1 MIKLSRAALAIGLV
15 SLCAALPALAQPYPS
30 KPITMIVPLP
40 VGTASDLLARIVG
53 DGLTKIY
60 GQQVVVLNQPGAGG
74 LIGSTALTKAEPDG
88 YTLAL
93 IAPPHLIGPLLQLKP
108 PYRPI
113 QDIAAVSHVASI
125 PNVIVVAPN
134 VPAKTLREL
143 IQLVK
148 AQPGKFNFASF
159 GEGTVGHIG
168 AEIFNLAGGLKAVH
182 VPFKGLGPIASAMAQ
197 GEVHYFVPATTTAVG
212 LIRGS
217 GGRLRA
223 LAATSTKRSLAFPD
237 VPTVAEAGVP
247 GAAFD
252 SWYGIVGPAGLPPEM
267 IEKLNA
273 DIRSVLQQADTKEK
287 FKNQDA
293 LLSDDPSSG
302 AFTRLLKSEYA
313 RFQKLVKDAGIE
325 RQ

>member
-1 MIKLSRAALAIGLV
+1 MTSFSRAAVAVALV
-15 SLCAALPALAQPYPS
+15 SLCAALPAVAQPYPS
-30 KPITMIVPLP
+30 KPINMIVPLP

-53 DGLTKIY
+53 EGLSKIY

-74 LIGSTALTKAEPDG
+74 LIASTALTKAEPDG

-93 IAPPHLIGPLLQLKP
+93 IAPPHLIGPLIQLKP

-113 QDIAAVSHVASI
+113 EDITAISHVASI

-143 IQLVK
+143 LQIVK
-148 AQPGKFNFASF
+148 AQPGKFNYASF

-168 AEIFNLAGGLKAVH
+168 AEILNLAGGLKAVH
-182 VPFKGLGPIASAMAQ
+182 VPFKGLGPIASAMTQ

-223 LAATSTKRSLAFPD
+223 IAATSTKRSLAFPD

-247 GAAFD
+247 SAAFD
-252 SWYGIVGPAGLPPEM
+252 SWYGIVGPAGMPPEVVN
-267 IEKLNA
+267 KLNT

-293 LLSDDPSSG
+293 LLADDPSPE
-302 AFTRLLKSEYA
+302 AFTRLLKSEHT
-313 RFQKLVKDAGIE
+313 RFQNLVKDAGIN